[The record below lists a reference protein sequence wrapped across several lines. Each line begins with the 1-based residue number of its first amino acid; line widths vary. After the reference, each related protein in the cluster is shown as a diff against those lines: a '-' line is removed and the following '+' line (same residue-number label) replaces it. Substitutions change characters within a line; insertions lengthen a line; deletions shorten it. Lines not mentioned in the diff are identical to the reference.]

1 MGAVLSSIQGTLVVG
16 VVLAGLYALYRAALP
31 KPLAGIPYNRDA
43 ANKVF
48 GDIPEMM
55 GYVMR
60 TKRVF
65 VSRRRCCRPLLPT
78 PNRHIM
84 FLRRPPNHIQHN

>member
-1 MGAVLSSIQGTLVVG
+1 MGAVLSSIQGTVVVG
-16 VVLAGLYALYRAALP
+16 AVLAGLYALYRAALP

-43 ANKVF
+43 ANKMF

-65 VSRRRCCRPLLPT
+65 VSRCLCRRAAATT
-78 PNRHIM
+78 PHRHVL
-84 FLRRPPNHIQHN
+84 FL

>member
-43 ANKVF
+43 ANKLF

-65 VSRRRCCRPLLPT
+65 VSRPRYCRSLLSTPT
-78 PNRHIM
+78 ATASSSK
-84 FLRRPPNHIQHN
+84 RPPNHV

>member
-1 MGAVLSSIQGTLVVG
+1 MGAVLSSVQGTFLLG
-16 VVLAGLYALYRAALP
+16 AVLAGLYALYRAALP

-65 VSRRRCCRPLLPT
+65 VSRCRGCQLCPTNTPT
-78 PNRHIM
+78 PHL
-84 FLRRPPNHIQHN
+84 F